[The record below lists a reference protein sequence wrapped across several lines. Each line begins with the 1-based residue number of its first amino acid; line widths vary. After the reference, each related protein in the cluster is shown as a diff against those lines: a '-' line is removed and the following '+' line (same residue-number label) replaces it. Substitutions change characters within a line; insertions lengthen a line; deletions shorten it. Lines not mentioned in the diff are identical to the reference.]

1 MAFSTQRLAVAR
13 PRANTYYERWM
24 EKEGVPVI
32 QGFGVTDI
40 RGIPWRAWKR
50 LGCDGAYLQLRG
62 LEGITGVYAG
72 KIVPDAMTEP
82 EKHVY
87 EKVLYIIQG
96 EGVAEFQQRGRVP
109 HCISWKAGSLF
120 SAPLNATHRLI
131 NNSNEPAIFVAVTT
145 APMALD
151 HYHNEQFVF
160 NNDFVFS
167 DRYDGEADYFEPGNQ
182 RYLTANNRQWIWET
196 NFIPDARRAVIDAQE
211 QKGAGVRITQFE
223 MANNTLIGHLAEWP
237 VGRYHKAHYHGGGAV
252 LLILRSQGYSLMWPN
267 EWGTRPYECGYGAR
281 VVRVD
286 WGPGSIFSPPTNWF
300 HQHFNTG
307 AEPALQL
314 ALRCGSHKFPLGIRV
329 AAIRAGVYTSVKQGG
344 TLIEYE
350 DEDPEIRRIYGA
362 ELKKKGIAP
371 DMNDNVATQPM
382 ESRAGV

>member
-1 MAFSTQRLAVAR
+1 MD
-13 PRANTYYERWM
+13 
-24 EKEGVPVI
+24 KEGVPIV
-32 QGFGVTDI
+32 QGFSVTDI
-40 RGIPWRAWKR
+40 RALALRPWKR

-62 LEGITGVYAG
+62 LEGITGIYAG
-72 KIVPDAMTEP
+72 KIAPGAMTEP
-82 EKHVY
+82 EKHLY
-87 EKVLYIIQG
+87 EKIVYIIQG
-96 EGVAEFQQRGRVP
+96 DGVAEFQQRGRVP
-109 HCISWKAGSLF
+109 HSISWRAGSLF

-131 NNSNEPAIFVAVTT
+131 NNSKESAIFVAVTT

-167 DRYDGEADYFEPGNQ
+167 DRYDGEADYFEPGDQ
-182 RYLTANNRQWIWET
+182 RYLAANNRQWIWET

-211 QKGAGVRITQFE
+211 QKGAGVHITQFE

-252 LLILRSQGYSLMWPN
+252 LLILRSQGYSLLWPN
-267 EWGTRPYECGYGAR
+267 EWGTRPYERGYGDR

-286 WGPGSIFSPPTNWF
+286 WAPGTIFSPPTNWF

-314 ALRCGSHKFPLGIRV
+314 ALRCGSHKFPLGIRI

-350 DEDPEIRRIYGA
+350 DEDPYIRRIYRA

-371 DMNDNVATQPM
+371 DMNYTVAVNPM